1 LEQIPE
7 AEVHVISCAQQ
18 PMRSQ
23 EKIADNIWFHGLHVP
38 KLGWMRAGYQGCIR
52 AVRRRLKAIRPEI
65 VHGQGTER
73 DCSLAASWSGWPNV
87 ITIHG
92 HMGRLAAL
100 QRSRPFTFPWFAAWL
115 ESVAVRRTG
124 GVVCLSRYSLDNV
137 RTRAR
142 RTWVVPNAVS
152 EEFFQLRRDPAEE
165 KQILVT
171 AHVHPW
177 KNQNSLINALD
188 PLAKELQFLVLF
200 LGKANAD
207 TDYGREFLRLVGARP
222 WCRHLGVATRDQIRQ
237 ALSRATGLVL
247 PSLEDNCPMAVLEAM
262 AAGVPVAGARVGG
275 VPDLIKPGQTGRL
288 FEASDQSDIRQNVR
302 SMLEDSDQ
310 TRALADNARR
320 LALELLR
327 PEIVARRHMQI
338 YQEVL
343 RGRLSATRAASQ
355 SGQAS
360 WAKSSLR

>member
-1 LEQIPE
+1 
-7 AEVHVISCAQQ
+7 
-18 PMRSQ
+18 MRT
-23 EKIADNIWFHGLHVP
+23 
-38 KLGWMRAGYQGCIR
+38 GYQGCVR
-52 AVRRRLKAIRPEI
+52 AVRRRLKAIRPDI
-65 VHGQGTER
+65 VQGQGTER
-73 DCSLAASWSGWPNV
+73 DCSLAAAWSGWPNV

-100 QRSRPFTFPWFAAWL
+100 QRSRPLTFPWFAAWL

-152 EEFFQLRRDPAEE
+152 EEFFELRRDPAEE
-165 KQILVT
+165 KEILVT

-177 KNQNSLINALD
+177 KNQNSLIKALD

-200 LGKANAD
+200 LGQANAD

-222 WCRHLGVATRDQIRQ
+222 WCRHLGVVTRDQIRQ
-237 ALSRATGLVL
+237 ALSRATVLVL

-262 AAGVPVAGARVGG
+262 AAGVPVAAARVGG
-275 VPDLIKPGQTGRL
+275 VPDLIKPGQTGGL
-288 FEASDQSDIRQNVR
+288 FEARDQADIRQSVR
-302 SMLEDSDQ
+302 SLLEDPDQ

-327 PEIVARRHMQI
+327 PEIVARGHLQI

-343 RGRLSATRAASQ
+343 QGQLSASPRAA
-355 SGQAS
+355 
-360 WAKSSLR
+360 